1 MVTIN
6 KKTVGD
12 HYEYEVKCLSTDEK
26 PEGLP
31 NGTQCIEMN
40 TGKVLMYDAEND
52 QWLEL

>member
-26 PEGLP
+26 PSDLP
-31 NGTQCIEMN
+31 NGTQLIEMN
-40 TGKVLMYDAEND
+40 TGKVKMYDAEND